1 MKKTIAVLYG
11 GKTAE
16 HDVSIITGIQLMDNA
31 DKSKYDIVP
40 VYIARNGQ
48 WFTGEKLRNIEYLKT
63 FDGNSNEV
71 DKLYI
76 SPVPGIK
83 GLLVE
88 KKAGL
93 FGGSKTETIH
103 IDAVIPAM
111 HGMNGEDGTLQG
123 LFQLAEIPYACTG
136 ITGSAV
142 GMDKIIMK
150 SVFKGCGFPVIP
162 YINFTRTEWN
172 DNNDK
177 ILDLAEKEIGYP
189 MIVKPSNLGSSIGIS
204 KAKDRESLKKAVNV
218 ATFYDRRLIIEHA
231 VEEITEVN
239 CSCLGFEDD
248 IKVSELEEPVTWESF
263 LTFEEKY
270 MRGSGKSEGM
280 ASLDRRIP
288 AQIAPEMA
296 QEVKELSKK
305 VFAALDCKGI
315 VRIDYI
321 IDKSINKLYVN
332 EINTLPGSFAFYL
345 WEPIGVK
352 YETLIDE
359 MIDQAFIQHKQM
371 IDNNYA
377 YDSDIL
383 NKMKNGSAKLVK

>member
-1 MKKTIAVLYG
+1 MKKSIAVLYG

-16 HDVSIITGIQLMDNA
+16 HDVSIITGVQLMDNA

-40 VYIARNGQ
+40 VYVARDGQ
-48 WFTGEKLRNIEYLKT
+48 WYTGEKLRDIEFYKN
-63 FDGNSNEV
+63 FNANSSDIEKV
-71 DKLYI
+71 FL
-76 SPVPGIK
+76 SPVPGSSC
-83 GLLVE
+83 LLAD

-93 FGGSKTETIH
+93 FGGSKAKEIH

-111 HGMNGEDGTLQG
+111 HGMNGEDGSMQG
-123 LFQLAEIPYACTG
+123 LFQLAEVPYACTG

-172 DNNDK
+172 ADNDSIVNK
-177 ILDLAEKEIGYP
+177 AEKEIGYP

-204 KAKDRESLKKAVNV
+204 KATDKESLVTAITV
-218 ATFYDRRLIIEHA
+218 ASKYDRRIIIEHA
-231 VEEITEVN
+231 VEELMEVN

-263 LTFEEKY
+263 LTFDEKY
-270 MRGSGKSEGM
+270 LRGEKSDGM
-280 ASLDRRIP
+280 ESLDRRIP
-288 AQIAPEMA
+288 ARLSKEMA
-296 QEVKELSKK
+296 DAVKDLSKK

-321 IDKSINKLYVN
+321 IDKATDTLYVN

-345 WEPIGVK
+345 WDPIGVK

-359 MIDQAFIQHKQM
+359 MIEQAFKLHKQM
-371 IDNNYA
+371 QDNNYA
-377 YDSDIL
+377 FDSNIL
-383 NKMKNGSAKLVK
+383 SKMKKGSAKLAK

>member
-48 WFTGEKLRNIEYLKT
+48 WFTGEKLRNIEFLKT
-63 FDGNSNEV
+63 FNGNSNEV
-71 DKLYI
+71 DKVYL

-172 DNNDK
+172 ENNDK

-239 CSCLGFEDD
+239 CACLGFEDD

-359 MIDQAFIQHKQM
+359 MIEQAFIQHKQM
-371 IDNNYA
+371 TDNNYA

-383 NKMKNGSAKLVK
+383 NKMKNGSAKLAK

>member
-48 WFTGEKLRNIEYLKT
+48 WFTGEKLRNIEFLKT
-63 FDGNSNEV
+63 FNGNSNEV
-71 DKLYI
+71 DKVYI

-172 DNNDK
+172 ENNDK

-248 IKVSELEEPVTWESF
+248 IKISELEEPVTWESF

-359 MIDQAFIQHKQM
+359 MIEQAFIQHKQM
-371 IDNNYA
+371 VDNNYA